1 MTTTK
6 QPLGQLLAVGLML
19 FALFFGAGNLIFPA
33 QLGQESGHNIFLAL
47 SGFLLTGAGLPLL
60 GVAAIGYS
68 KTGSVRELASRAH
81 PIFGLLFAM
90 ALYLTIGP
98 FFALPR
104 TATVAFETGV
114 VPLANVTDSSRP
126 ITLLI
131 FTIVFFSVSL
141 WLSLSPGQ
149 LVNRI
154 GKVLTPML
162 LVSILL
168 LVIYGMMNPMGELQN
183 AEGAYQKI
191 PMITGF
197 IAGYNTMDALAS
209 LVFGII
215 VIQAI
220 DANNKNSADHQRV
233 SMRGTIFAG
242 LIAAIALALVYGF
255 IAHLGASSV
264 QELGHLNNGAA
275 ILAGIAK
282 HYFGTYGSLL
292 MAAIVILACL
302 TTSVGL
308 ICACS
313 NFFQT
318 LMPRIPYR
326 NFVIVFSVFSCI
338 VANRGL
344 NEIITYS
351 IPVLML
357 LYPLTI
363 VLIFLTFLV
372 PLFKGA
378 RITYFTAILFTLP
391 ISLLDGYKAI
401 FGMND
406 ALSQFLGKTLPL
418 YDIGL
423 GWIAPALVGFVIGI
437 GLSKAFPDNREQ
449 LAVN

>member
-33 QLGQESGHNIFLAL
+33 QLGQESGHHIFLAL
-47 SGFLLTGAGLPLL
+47 FGFLLTGAGLPLL

-68 KTGSVRELASRAH
+68 KTRSVRDLASRAH
-81 PIFGLLFAM
+81 PIFGLLFAL

-104 TATVAFETGV
+104 TATVAFEIGV
-114 VPLANVTDSSRP
+114 VPLANVTDTTRP
-126 ITLLI
+126 MTLLI
-131 FTIVFFSVSL
+131 FTIVFFLVSL

-168 LVIYGMMNPMGELQN
+168 LVVYGMMNPMGALQN
-183 AEGAYQKI
+183 AEGAYRDT
-191 PMITGF
+191 PMVTGF

-215 VIQAI
+215 VIEAI
-220 DANNKNSADHQRV
+220 NANNKNSNDNQQV

-264 QELGHLNNGAA
+264 EELGHLDNGAA

-282 HYFGTYGSLL
+282 HYFGTYGSVL
-292 MAAIVILACL
+292 MAVIVILACL

-313 NFFQT
+313 NFFQS
-318 LMPRIPYR
+318 LMPRVAYR
-326 NFVIVFSVFSCI
+326 TFVIIFSVFSCA

-363 VLIFLTFLV
+363 VLILLAFFV
-372 PLFKGA
+372 PLFKGSRVA
-378 RITYFTAILFTLP
+378 YFTTILFTLP

-401 FGMND
+401 FGAD
-406 ALSQFLGKTLPL
+406 DVLSQFLSKTLPL
-418 YDIGL
+418 YDMGL
-423 GWIAPALVGFVIGI
+423 GWIAPALVGFIIGI
-437 GLSKAFPDNREQ
+437 ALSKVFPDNRAQ
-449 LAVN
+449 LAFN